1 MFFPLY
7 DRNPLKVIRFQTVT
21 VALIVVNVLIFLW
34 MQLFL
39 EPTVR
44 TGLYLS
50 FGLVPAV
57 VSGKA
62 ALAEELHLIPALAS
76 VVTYM
81 FLHGGWMHLIGNMA
95 FLWVFADNV
104 EDSFGHIGFLLFYI
118 ACGIVAGLCF
128 LLLAPA
134 ARIPLVGA
142 SGAISGVLASYLVLF
157 PRSKVFSVLGVV
169 PINLPAL
176 WLLLAWLAFNFF
188 FFLTETMTSG
198 GVAWIAHLGGFAA
211 GLGFTLLLRNR
222 IRLRLARGAAL
233 KRQRERNRWE
243 A

>member
-7 DRNPLKVIRFQTVT
+7 DSNTLKVIRFQAVT
-21 VALIVVNVLIFLW
+21 VLLIVVNVGLFLW
-34 MQLFL
+34 MQLL
-39 EPTVR
+39 LDPGVR
-44 TGLYLS
+44 NGLYLS

-57 VSGKA
+57 ISGKA
-62 ALAEELHLIPALAS
+62 ALAEELRLIPALAS
-76 VVTYM
+76 IVTYM

-104 EDSFGHIGFLLFYI
+104 EDSFGHLGFLLFYI

-134 ARIPLVGA
+134 SRLPLVGA

-157 PRSKVFSVLGVV
+157 PRSRVFSVLGVIPV
-169 PINLPAL
+169 NLPAL

-188 FFLTETMTSG
+188 SFLTDTMTGG
-198 GVAWIAHLGGFAA
+198 GVAWVAHLGGFAA

-222 IRLRLARGAAL
+222 IRLRLARGAAM
-233 KRQRERNRWE
+233 KRRQGRKT
-243 A
+243 